1 MMGQTETE
9 KMNAFSFEIDADGI
23 CVVTMDLP
31 GERVNRL
38 TREGMLEI
46 ESILNRIE
54 NEREIKAAVIISG
67 KEDNFIAGGDINE
80 FLKIASVDDGRML
93 SLRVQEILNKVENSR
108 VPFVAAIHGACLG
121 GGLEITLAC
130 KYRIATDDPKTLLGL
145 PEVKLSLIPGAGGTQ
160 RLPRLLGI
168 AQALDM
174 ILTGKSVDSKK
185 AKRIGLVDELAPK
198 EILLD
203 VAKKTALLISSNKLK
218 PVRPWIRDLKELLF
232 EKNSLGRKILFDKS
246 RKEVVK
252 KTHGNYLAPIMAIE
266 AVEIGINSGFNRGL
280 HVESAHFGELSVSDT
295 SRQLINIFLSTNA
308 IKKDPVVE
316 NREIKPRRIE
326 KIGIVGAGFMGS
338 GIACISADIGVTV
351 RMKDKDDTS
360 MGRGLKT
367 CYDYFRERY
376 KRRSITK
383 IQMEKRLN
391 LISGTSD
398 YTGFRRADLVI
409 EAVYEDLELKRR
421 VLEEVESIT
430 NEDCI
435 FASNTSAL
443 PISQIG
449 SHSKRPGNLI
459 GMHFF
464 SPVHRMALL
473 EVVRTP
479 GTSEKTIATAL
490 DFGKRLGKTPIVV
503 KDGVGFYTT
512 RILAP
517 YMNEAI
523 HLLNEGA
530 AIDDIDG
537 AMVEFGF
544 PVGPLMLLDEIG
556 IDVGEKIG
564 RVIYEAF
571 GGRLEPSPHMGKL
584 IPDGRTGRKNKKGF
598 YTYNGKTKEVDRSV
612 YDSFPFKQAREHF
625 AKEEIQERLSLGM
638 VNEAILCLQ
647 EEIIR
652 SPRDGDIGAVMGLGF
667 PPFLGGP
674 FRYVDSIGASVV
686 AGRLESL
693 ASRFSPRFVP
703 AQLLIDMAREEK
715 RFYRD

>member
-1 MMGQTETE
+1 
-9 KMNAFSFEIDADGI
+9 MNAFSFEIDAQGI
-23 CVVTMDLP
+23 CIVTMDLL
-31 GERVNRL
+31 GEKVNRL
-38 TREGMLEI
+38 TRDGVLEI

-54 NEREIKAAVIISG
+54 NEREIRAAVIISG

-93 SLRVQEILNKVENSR
+93 SLRVQEILNKVENSS

-121 GGLEITLAC
+121 GGLEIALAC
-130 KYRIATDDPKTLLGL
+130 KYRIATDDPKTVLGL
-145 PEVKLSLIPGAGGTQ
+145 PEVQLGLIPGAGGTQ

-174 ILTGKSVDSKK
+174 ILTGKSVDSKR
-185 AKRIGLVDELAPK
+185 AKRIGLVDALAPK

-203 VAKKTALLISSNKLK
+203 VAKKMALLISSNKLK
-218 PVRPWIRDLKELLF
+218 PVRPWIRNLKELLF
-232 EKNSLGRKILFDKS
+232 EKNPFGRKILFDKS
-246 RKEVVK
+246 RKEIVK
-252 KTHGNYLAPIMAIE
+252 KTQGNYLAPIMALE

-295 SRQLINIFLSTNA
+295 SQQLINIFFSTNA
-308 IKKDPVVE
+308 VKKDPVIE
-316 NREIKPRRIE
+316 NREIKPRIVE

-338 GIACISADIGVTV
+338 GIACISADIGITV
-351 RMKDKDDTS
+351 RMKDKDDAS
-360 MGRGLKT
+360 VGRGLKS

-383 IQMEKRLN
+383 IQMEKNFN
-391 LISGTSD
+391 LISGASD
-398 YTGFRRADLVI
+398 YTGFRRADLVV
-409 EAVYEDLELKRR
+409 EAVYEDLELKRK
-421 VLEEVESIT
+421 VLEEVESVV

-435 FASNTSAL
+435 FASNTSSL

-449 SHSKRPGNLI
+449 SRSKRPGSLI

-464 SPVHRMALL
+464 SPVHRMTLI
-473 EVVRTP
+473 EIVRTP
-479 GTSEKTIATAL
+479 DTSEKTIATAL

-564 RVIYEAF
+564 KVIYEAF
-571 GGRLEPSPHMGKL
+571 GGRLEPSSHIEKL
-584 IPDGRTGRKNKKGF
+584 ILDGRMGRKNRSGF

-612 YDSFPFKQAREHF
+612 YDFFPFKQAREHL

-652 SPRDGDIGAVMGLGF
+652 SPRDGDIGAV
-667 PPFLGGP
+667 
-674 FRYVDSIGASVV
+674 
-686 AGRLESL
+686 
-693 ASRFSPRFVP
+693 
-703 AQLLIDMAREEK
+703 
-715 RFYRD
+715 

>member
-1 MMGQTETE
+1 
-9 KMNAFSFEIDADGI
+9 MNAFSFEIDAQGI
-23 CVVTMDLP
+23 CIVTMDLP
-31 GERVNRL
+31 DEKVNKV
-38 TREGMLEI
+38 TREGVLEI
-46 ESILNRIE
+46 ENILNRIE

-93 SLRVQEILNKVENSR
+93 SLRVQEVLNKVENAR

-121 GGLEITLAC
+121 GGLEIALAC
-130 KYRIATDDPKTLLGL
+130 EYRIATDDPKTVLGL
-145 PEVKLSLIPGAGGTQ
+145 PEVQLGLIPGAGGTQ

-174 ILTGKSVDSKK
+174 ILTGKSVNSKK

-198 EILLD
+198 QIFLD
-203 VAKKTALLISSNKLK
+203 VAKKRALLISSKKLNT
-218 PVRPWIRDLKELLF
+218 VRPWVRDFRELLF
-232 EKNSLGRKILFDKS
+232 EKNPLGRKILFDKS
-246 RKEVVK
+246 RKEIMR
-252 KTHGNYLAPIMAIE
+252 KTHSNYLAPIMALE
-266 AVEIGINSGFNRGL
+266 AVEIGVNHGFNRGL

-295 SRQLINIFLSTNA
+295 SRQLINIFFSTSA
-308 IKKDPVVE
+308 IKKDSVIE
-316 NREIKPRRIE
+316 NREIKPCRVE

-338 GIACISADIGVTV
+338 GIASVSADIGIIV
-351 RMKDKDDTS
+351 RMKDKDDAS
-360 MGRGLKT
+360 VGKGLRA
-367 CYDYFRERY
+367 CYDYFME
-376 KRRSITK
+376 KHKKGSITK
-383 IQMEKRLN
+383 IQMEKNLN
-391 LISGTSD
+391 LISGASD

-409 EAVYEDLELKRR
+409 EAVHEDLELKRK
-421 VLEEVESIT
+421 VLEEAESFT
-430 NEDCI
+430 SEDCI
-435 FASNTSAL
+435 FASNTSSLA
-443 PISQIG
+443 ISQIG
-449 SHSKRPGNLI
+449 SRLKHPGKLI

-464 SPVHRMALL
+464 SHVHRMTLL
-473 EVVRTP
+473 EIVRSP

-517 YMNEAI
+517 YINEAT
-523 HLLNEGA
+523 HLISEGA
-530 AIDDIDG
+530 AIDDIDRT
-537 AMVEFGF
+537 MVEFGF

-564 RVIYEAF
+564 KTIYEAF
-571 GGRLEPSPHMGKL
+571 GGRLEPSSHIERL
-584 IPDGRTGRKNKKGF
+584 IQDGRMGRKNKKGF
-598 YTYNGKTKEVDRSV
+598 YTYNGKMKEVDRSV
-612 YDSFPFKQAREHF
+612 YDFFPFKQARERLS
-625 AKEEIQERLSLGM
+625 KEEIEERLLLSM

-674 FRYVDSIGASVV
+674 FRYVDSVGASLVT
-686 AGRLESL
+686 GKLEIL

-703 AQLLIDMAREEK
+703 ARLLIDMARRGQK
-715 RFYRD
+715 FYRD